1 MVAVPPPCDSGSSAG
16 TASAVVEAAS
26 AMRDESLA
34 TDGVDAHGCTVGRLR
49 KDGGAKAMAVGQ
61 RAAQPTSATGRINLM
76 TMANSMSMK
85 LCVII
90 CDVSSA
96 VEVGS
101 SFSHQELYR
110 KVYEVGIRE
119 FLMPLALSDGGQ
131 ATYIRQASHLVAA
144 NLLGKT
150 KNSNFI
156 F

>member
-1 MVAVPPPCDSGSSAG
+1 
-16 TASAVVEAAS
+16 
-26 AMRDESLA
+26 
-34 TDGVDAHGCTVGRLR
+34 
-49 KDGGAKAMAVGQ
+49 
-61 RAAQPTSATGRINLM
+61 M

-144 NLLGKT
+144 NHMQT

-156 F
+156 FLKKRYQDCDSEPKR